1 MKNENGPPR
10 QAAVS
15 TETLL
20 AERGKTHGK
29 FSEHARIAQWIK
41 RCILCEAERE
51 DRFEQLTDT
60 ELESLE
66 MIAHKIGRIL
76 AGNPHYE
83 DHWDDI
89 AGYAKLVA
97 NEIRENKKC
106 ASPSPPTTPRPDLS
120 GSLTSEDTPLRFTTP
135 KVT

>member
-1 MKNENGPPR
+1 MNNPT
-10 QAAVS
+10 
-15 TETLL
+15 TEAILE
-20 AERGKTHGK
+20 ERGKTHGK
-29 FSEHARIAQWIK
+29 FSEHARITQNLKYIMQLEDDRWENH
-41 RCILCEAERE
+41 LTNSQCEAL
-51 DRFEQLTDT
+51 D
-60 ELESLE
+60 

-76 AGNPHYE
+76 AGNPNHE

-106 ASPSPPTTPRPDLS
+106 ASPSPPTTPRPVSS